1 MTMPEMQAAITN
13 AGKYIDI
20 LAFDCCNMAAI
31 EVVYQ
36 ASLTG
41 LVGMLVGSE
50 ETIPMNGFPYD
61 LMLIPV
67 ALDPSRTREQ
77 VAVDMV
83 EGWAQYY
90 DPLSWATTVN
100 LAAVNVTMIS
110 GSIGT
115 VQTWCAK
122 MYADL
127 ALYKKSYKTDVSN
140 SYIAWATYYHVDLA
154 DLCDKIVADATIK
167 DATLKTAS
175 TNLAILIDA
184 AVLDVQS
191 GSGADAARGMTL
203 YWRVRSDWKTYSVA
217 YHEVAFAI
225 DMNWYNFLV
234 AYNA

>member
-1 MTMPEMQAAITN
+1 MPEMQAAITN

-41 LVGMLVGSE
+41 LVGVLVGSE

-83 EGWAQYY
+83 EDWAQYY
-90 DPLSWATTVN
+90 DPRSWATTVN

-122 MYADL
+122 MYEDL

-140 SYIAWATYYHVDLA
+140 SYIAWATYYHVDMA

-175 TNLAILIDA
+175 TNLATLIDA

-191 GSGADAARGMTL
+191 GSGAEAARGMTL
-203 YWRVRSDWKTYSVA
+203 YWGVRSDWKTHSVA
-217 YHEVAFAI
+217 YQDVAFAV